1 MARSTDDF
9 MLTAPSPTTNPFLKW
24 AGGKRQ
30 LLSSLR
36 QRYPRGFN
44 KYFEPFLGGGA
55 TFFDLCSQERL
66 TDGSAT
72 LSDLNGDCIG
82 CYLMVRNRVEDVID
96 TLTELSVGYRDG
108 AQRHYYLVR
117 DQFNASRQPLRNRS
131 DPLSAGYTPELAAQL
146 IYLNRTGFNGLFRLN
161 ARGVFNVPKGSY
173 KNPTICDGDGLRRTA
188 SALRR
193 SSVRVVEAD
202 FEVTLDA
209 PEPRDFVYC
218 DPPYAPVSETSDFT
232 AWGYPFNRSRPDPQL
247 SRADSRVG
255 APGSVGVLEWA
266 AGKAA
271 GPEGAC
277 VRSGRGS

>member
-1 MARSTDDF
+1 M
-9 MLTAPSPTTNPFLKW
+9 
-24 AGGKRQ
+24 
-30 LLSSLR
+30 
-36 QRYPRGFN
+36 
-44 KYFEPFLGGGA
+44 
-55 TFFDLCSQERL
+55 
-66 TDGSAT
+66 
-72 LSDLNGDCIG
+72 
-82 CYLMVRNRVEDVID
+82 
-96 TLTELSVGYRDG
+96 
-108 AQRHYYLVR
+108 R

-255 APGSVGVLEWA
+255 APGSVGVS
-266 AGKAA
+266 
-271 GPEGAC
+271 
-277 VRSGRGS
+277 SGRRGRRQGPRAPVCDQVVVADWSMGHGQLKHSKEHQPATARAASVEAKHELVQVSG

>member
-108 AQRHYYLVR
+108 AQRH
-117 DQFNASRQPLRNRS
+117 
-131 DPLSAGYTPELAAQL
+131 
-146 IYLNRTGFNGLFRLN
+146 
-161 ARGVFNVPKGSY
+161 
-173 KNPTICDGDGLRRTA
+173 
-188 SALRR
+188 
-193 SSVRVVEAD
+193 
-202 FEVTLDA
+202 
-209 PEPRDFVYC
+209 
-218 DPPYAPVSETSDFT
+218 
-232 AWGYPFNRSRPDPQL
+232 
-247 SRADSRVG
+247 
-255 APGSVGVLEWA
+255 
-266 AGKAA
+266 
-271 GPEGAC
+271 
-277 VRSGRGS
+277 